1 VQQALQLE
9 RVCWSRVMG
18 ASSRAVPVIDIV
30 PRVRVSEMLL
40 SESQGSSIGCVV
52 SIGDPGQR
60 RPSGLERVARRL
72 RLEFHDVL
80 ENSEFDTAPCTADVE
95 RLIRFAEASA
105 STELRVLVHCEAGI
119 SRSTAAA
126 LILYAVWLGP
136 GSEEDAA
143 ARVFSTV
150 PYARPNRTMVRI
162 ADDLLQRQ
170 GALLA
175 AVERRLVV
183 GGEHEGSSQ

>member
-1 VQQALQLE
+1 
-9 RVCWSRVMG
+9 MG
-18 ASSRAVPVIDIV
+18 GSSRAVPVIDIV
-30 PRVRVSEMLL
+30 PRVRVSELLL
-40 SESQGSSIGCVV
+40 SKSQGASIGCVV

-80 ENSEFDTAPCTADVE
+80 ESSDVDTAPCTADVE

-105 STELRVLVHCEAGI
+105 STDLRVLVHCEAGI

-136 GSEEDAA
+136 GSEDDAA
-143 ARVFSTV
+143 ARVFATV
-150 PYARPNRTMVRI
+150 PYARPNRTMVRL

-170 GALLA
+170 GALLT
-175 AVERRLVV
+175 AVDRRLVLSS
-183 GGEHEGSSQ
+183 EDEDSSQ